1 MDTLG
6 HWHMDVL
13 APRGI
18 SGSHGS
24 GPRAVPRARDQLQ
37 QGDDTTGI
45 WAQGTEPNVV
55 LGIPHSSLVLSL
67 SAPHSHHPAPPTP
80 HGCHPGH
87 TPAYTAQ
94 PGAPMASPEHG
105 DPCPDSS
112 LDRTARSR
120 PLACAELG
128 FRVTSKLSSGP
139 CLGQRCHRGDSSQEM
154 DRVTRH
160 LVFQLPQ
167 ASHRHDSLADLR
179 ANSDNDVF
187 SSAQHSTQRV
197 ENGYSWKR
205 RSQSPSYFLEG
216 GRDVWTPSPDRE
228 SKLEVVRSG
237 SLYDLRAYKGERKPS
252 KLYDDDEQDL
262 YRVPPPNI
270 SPEKARELED
280 ERKEVIRSQVM
291 RKSSTIAERWSSV
304 DELSSISPGVGSQ
317 GEGRHTG
324 SVPTSFAICFD
335 KPGRS
340 ATPVD
345 PENIDTEQIN
355 FSAARQQFLML
366 EKTSPGSFFS
376 PGQQTMSP
384 RPESVTKVS
393 REEWYSPEMATKAMR
408 GYGSARASSQSSTDQ
423 VYGVSLYKTPEKEEV
438 YAPRKAHM
446 ERYPIGKTS
455 ILTKAWS
462 REDLDSGLGEMY
474 NEATAGYASDGSTS
488 NETFHAD
495 LRASSNGLGKET
507 RASSETP
514 IEREIR
520 MAMEREENL
529 WKERGMQRL
538 TSSSELVEIQA
549 KPVLNIHTSPGPGRK
564 GKDRGR
570 ASLYVQR
577 EIEQETKRE
586 EDLKRQGRLLGAYD
600 RGTQQELEERRRVFE
615 QEEAPPQKPTPLK
628 RAEERRSWVKEFV
641 VEQPS
646 SPSPAEDTRATRS
659 IPSYTASIAHFQLS
673 QPRFTASERSREQPS
688 VSQHASASAS
698 KWGSE
703 DAWGGKLPG
712 STPSP
717 ASTAVLPREYLS
729 LSFWKPKVSF
739 AEDMGTQ
746 SPLRRDDGRE
756 EQYRLR
762 TWKPQTSALI
772 EEEIRS
778 DLQRE
783 EELQAQRRRL
793 MGASG
798 EDVLQEGSRSRHS
811 SAASG
816 ASGNYSVSSSPA
828 SSPASHQTGILGLI
842 SSFTPL
848 RVTSS
853 SQGSAE
859 TLTPDS
865 SHSSPFEERRRR
877 VKEDGKYAGIE
888 PVDKVNTEVVEST
901 RVFRHKSLMAQRWEA
916 GQYVRDED

>member
-1 MDTLG
+1 
-6 HWHMDVL
+6 
-13 APRGI
+13 
-18 SGSHGS
+18 
-24 GPRAVPRARDQLQ
+24 
-37 QGDDTTGI
+37 
-45 WAQGTEPNVV
+45 
-55 LGIPHSSLVLSL
+55 
-67 SAPHSHHPAPPTP
+67 
-80 HGCHPGH
+80 
-87 TPAYTAQ
+87 
-94 PGAPMASPEHG
+94 
-105 DPCPDSS
+105 
-112 LDRTARSR
+112 
-120 PLACAELG
+120 
-128 FRVTSKLSSGP
+128 
-139 CLGQRCHRGDSSQEM
+139 M

-179 ANSDNDVF
+179 ANSDEDVF
-187 SSAQHSTQRV
+187 GSAQHSIQRV

-216 GRDVWTPSPDRE
+216 GKDVWTPSPDRE

-252 KLYDDDEQDL
+252 KLYDDEEQDL

-304 DELSSISPGVGSQ
+304 DELSSINTGVSSQ

-335 KPGRS
+335 KPSPGRA

-376 PGQQTMSP
+376 PGQQAMSP

-393 REEWYSPEMATKAMR
+393 REEWYSPEMATKATR
-408 GYGSARASSQSSTDQ
+408 GYGSAGASSQSRTDKSISQ
-423 VYGVSLYKTPEKEEV
+423 VYGVSSYKTPEKEEV
-438 YAPRKAHM
+438 YTPRKAHT
-446 ERYPIGKTS
+446 ERSHPVGKMS
-455 ILTKAWS
+455 VLTKTWS

-488 NETFHAD
+488 NETF
-495 LRASSNGLGKET
+495 SGSKELGKET
-507 RASSETP
+507 KLSNETP

-529 WKERGMQRL
+529 WKERGIQRL
-538 TSSSELVEIQA
+538 TSSSELVEIQT

-615 QEEAPPQKPTPLK
+615 QEETPPQKPPPLK
-628 RAEERRSWVKEFV
+628 RAEERRSWVKEFM

-646 SPSPAEDTRATRS
+646 SPSPAEDTRAEGS

-673 QPRFTASERSREQPS
+673 QPRFAASERSREQPL

-703 DAWGGKLPG
+703 DSWGGKLPS
-712 STPSP
+712 STQSP
-717 ASTAVLPREYLS
+717 ANTAVLPREYLS

-739 AEDMGTQ
+739 VEDMGTQ
-746 SPLRRDDGRE
+746 SPQRREDGRE

-783 EELQAQRRRL
+783 EELQEQRRRL
-793 MGASG
+793 MDIYSDG
-798 EDVLQEGSRSRHS
+798 VHQEGSRSRHS

-816 ASGNYSVSSSPA
+816 ASGNYSVSGSPA
-828 SSPASHQTGILGLI
+828 SSPASHQTGVLGLI

-865 SHSSPFEERRRR
+865 SRSSPFEERRRR

-901 RVFRHKSLMAQRWEA
+901 RVFRHKSVMAQRWEA
-916 GQYVRDED
+916 GEYVRDED

>member
-1 MDTLG
+1 
-6 HWHMDVL
+6 
-13 APRGI
+13 
-18 SGSHGS
+18 
-24 GPRAVPRARDQLQ
+24 
-37 QGDDTTGI
+37 DD
-45 WAQGTEPNVV
+45 E
-55 LGIPHSSLVLSL
+55 
-67 SAPHSHHPAPPTP
+67 
-80 HGCHPGH
+80 
-87 TPAYTAQ
+87 
-94 PGAPMASPEHG
+94 
-105 DPCPDSS
+105 
-112 LDRTARSR
+112 
-120 PLACAELG
+120 
-128 FRVTSKLSSGP
+128 
-139 CLGQRCHRGDSSQEM
+139 
-154 DRVTRH
+154 
-160 LVFQLPQ
+160 
-167 ASHRHDSLADLR
+167 
-179 ANSDNDVF
+179 
-187 SSAQHSTQRV
+187 
-197 ENGYSWKR
+197 
-205 RSQSPSYFLEG
+205 
-216 GRDVWTPSPDRE
+216 
-228 SKLEVVRSG
+228 
-237 SLYDLRAYKGERKPS
+237 
-252 KLYDDDEQDL
+252 EQDL

-291 RKSSTIAERWSSV
+291 RKSSTIAERWSSM
-304 DELSSISPGVGSQ
+304 DELGSISTGMSSQ

-324 SVPTSFAICFD
+324 SVPTSFAIWFD
-335 KPGRS
+335 KPSPGRA

-366 EKTSPGSFFS
+366 EKTNPGSFFS
-376 PGQQTMSP
+376 PGQQAMSP

-393 REEWYSPEMATKAMR
+393 REELYSPEMATKATR
-408 GYGSARASSQSSTDQ
+408 GYGSAGPSSQSGTDKSVYQ
-423 VYGVSLYKTPEKEEV
+423 VYGASSYKTSEKEEG
-438 YAPRKAHM
+438 YAPRKAQT
-446 ERYPIGKTS
+446 ERV
-455 ILTKAWS
+455 
-462 REDLDSGLGEMY
+462 
-474 NEATAGYASDGSTS
+474 S
-488 NETFHAD
+488 N
-495 LRASSNGLGKET
+495 
-507 RASSETP
+507 ETP

-529 WKERGMQRL
+529 WKERGIQRL
-538 TSSSELVEIQA
+538 TSSSELVEIQT
-549 KPVLNIHTSPGPGRK
+549 KPVLNIHMSPGPGRK

-600 RGTQQELEERRRVFE
+600 RGTPQELEERRRVFE

-646 SPSPAEDTRATRS
+646 SPSPTEDTRAGRS
-659 IPSYTASIAHFQLS
+659 IPSYMVSIAHFQLS
-673 QPRFTASERSREQPS
+673 QPRFAASERSREQPL

-703 DAWGGKLPG
+703 DSCGGKLPG

-717 ASTAVLPREYLS
+717 TSTAVLPREYLS

-739 AEDMGTQ
+739 VEDMGTQ
-746 SPLRRDDGRE
+746 SPLRREDGRE

-783 EELQAQRRRL
+783 EELQEQRRRL
-793 MGASG
+793 MDTHSSAAP
-798 EDVLQEGSRSRHS
+798 QEGSRSRHS

-816 ASGNYSVSSSPA
+816 ASGNYSVSESPA

-865 SHSSPFEERRRR
+865 SRSSPFEERRRR

-901 RVFRHKSLMAQRWEA
+901 RVFRHKSVMAQRWEA